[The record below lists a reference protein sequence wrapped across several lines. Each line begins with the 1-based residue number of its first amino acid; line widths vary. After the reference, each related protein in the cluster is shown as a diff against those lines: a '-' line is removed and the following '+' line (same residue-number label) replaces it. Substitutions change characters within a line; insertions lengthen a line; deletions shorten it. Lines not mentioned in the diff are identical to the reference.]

1 VRAAKIWHSFK
12 IQKIQGANAMPIKFR
27 YPFVVMGVD
36 QDKETLFNEVYDS
49 EHVCPRQAPA

>member
-1 VRAAKIWHSFK
+1 
-12 IQKIQGANAMPIKFR
+12 MPIKFR